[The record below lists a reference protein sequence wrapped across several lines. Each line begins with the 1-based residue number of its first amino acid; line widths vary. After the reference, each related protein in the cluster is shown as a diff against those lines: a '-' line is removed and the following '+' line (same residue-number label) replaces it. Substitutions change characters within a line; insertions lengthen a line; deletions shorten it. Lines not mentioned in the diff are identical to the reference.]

1 MYFWTLNWYEQIR
14 YRCVHLVF
22 FSDMLFFR
30 HHNFIYSVAK
40 VIFISPK
47 ENEENNEVGWNGGQL
62 KSPCSKGDK
71 SGILLNMLYGS

>member
-1 MYFWTLNWYEQIR
+1 
-14 YRCVHLVF
+14 
-22 FSDMLFFR
+22 MLFFR

-47 ENEENNEVGWNGGQL
+47 ENGENNKVGWNGGQL

-71 SGILLNMLYGS
+71 SGILLNMLYGT